1 MEKEVSRTKVLAV
14 KAFKAVVPGLL
25 IVALLATCALAA
37 EGGEEPATTGM
48 DWVWRVVNFGI
59 IVGALIYFLAK
70 PLKSFL
76 KKRIEDIETSLA
88 EAKASREEA
97 LKRLADVQ
105 ARLKDK
111 DAEIQSLIKVAEQNG
126 GKEKEEIIKEAERVS
141 QEILAS
147 AKENIDSELI
157 KAKDALRREA
167 ALMAVELAEK
177 MVKENISKED
187 QARIL
192 EEYIAKVGGR

>member
-1 MEKEVSRTKVLAV
+1 MEKDVSRTKALAV
-14 KAFKAVVPGLL
+14 KAFRAAVPALA

-37 EGGEEPATTGM
+37 EHGEEPVATTM
-48 DWVWRVVNFGI
+48 DWVWRIVNFAV
-59 IVGALIYFLAK
+59 IVGVLVYFMAK
-70 PLKSFL
+70 PVKGFL
-76 KKRIEDIETSLA
+76 KKRIEDIEASLA
-88 EAKASREEA
+88 EAKAAREEA

-105 ARLKDK
+105 ARIKDK
-111 DAEIQSLIKVAEQNG
+111 DAEIKSLLKVAEHNG
-126 GKEKEEIIKEAERVS
+126 QKEKEDILKESERVY
-141 QEILAS
+141 QDILAS
-147 AKENIDSELI
+147 ARENIESELI

-177 MVKENISKED
+177 LVKENISKED

>member
-1 MEKEVSRTKVLAV
+1 MEKEVSRFKVLAV
-14 KAFKAVVPGLL
+14 KASKAVVPGLL
-25 IVALLATCALAA
+25 IVALLATCALAQ
-37 EGGEEPATTGM
+37 EGGEEPATTAM

-59 IVGALIYFLAK
+59 IVGALAYFLAK

-76 KKRIEDIETSLA
+76 KKRIEDIEASLA
-88 EAKASREEA
+88 EAKAAREEA

-111 DAEIQSLIKVAEQNG
+111 DSEIQSLVKVAENNG
-126 GKEKEEIIKEAERVS
+126 KKEKDEIIKEAERVS
-141 QEILAS
+141 LEILAS
-147 AKENIDSELI
+147 ARENIDSELI

-192 EEYIAKVGGR
+192 EEYIAKVGGG